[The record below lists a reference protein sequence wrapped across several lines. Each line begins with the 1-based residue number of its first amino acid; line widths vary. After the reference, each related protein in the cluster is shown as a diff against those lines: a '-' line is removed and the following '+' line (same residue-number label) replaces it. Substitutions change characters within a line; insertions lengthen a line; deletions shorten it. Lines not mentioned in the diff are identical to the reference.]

1 MPLLALLSSADGFA
15 HQNSIFGR
23 NYSHMQFSLTAS
35 MLETIDDNK
44 IGSILAGEGL
54 TLVLLTSTWDGNGI
68 ILRSIISGMQQ
79 QYRSVRF
86 CEADYEK
93 TPQLARLFNLTS
105 PPGLVFIRE
114 GELVHRIT
122 KPISASQI
130 SALIQA
136 AA

>member
-1 MPLLALLSSADGFA
+1 
-15 HQNSIFGR
+15 
-23 NYSHMQFSLTAS
+23 

-44 IGSILAGEGL
+44 IGSILAREGL
-54 TLVLLTSTWDGNGI
+54 TLVLLTANWDGNGI
-68 ILRSIISGMQQ
+68 ILRSIIAGMQP

-130 SALIQA
+130 SALIQDA
-136 AA
+136 A